1 MEQKKQTGTKRK
13 SAARIAKEHKRK
25 AAVKRQKMIKRIAII
40 VAAIAFATLMIF
52 ALTAPP
58 KVM

>member
-1 MEQKKQTGTKRK
+1 MAVKQAGTRRK
-13 SAARIAKEHKRK
+13 SEARIAKDRKKKADAKRRK
-25 AAVKRQKMIKRIAII
+25 MVKQIAII

-52 ALTAPP
+52 AFTAPP

>member
-1 MEQKKQTGTKRK
+1 MAAKQTGTRRK
-13 SAARIAKEHKRK
+13 SEARIAKDRKKKADAKRRK
-25 AAVKRQKMIKRIAII
+25 MVKQIAII

>member
-1 MEQKKQTGTKRK
+1 MEQKKRSGAKRK
-13 SAARIAKEHKRK
+13 SAARVAKERKRK
-25 AAVKRQKMIKRIAII
+25 VAVKRHKMIKRIAII

>member
-1 MEQKKQTGTKRK
+1 MAVKQAGTRRK
-13 SAARIAKEHKRK
+13 SEARIAKDRKKKADAKRRK
-25 AAVKRQKMIKRIAII
+25 MVKQIAII

>member
-1 MEQKKQTGTKRK
+1 MAVKQTGTRRK
-13 SAARIAKEHKRK
+13 SEARIAKDRKKKADAKRRK
-25 AAVKRQKMIKRIAII
+25 MVKQIAII

>member
-1 MEQKKQTGTKRK
+1 MAAKQAGTRRK
-13 SAARIAKEHKRK
+13 SEARIAKDRKKKADAKRRK
-25 AAVKRQKMIKRIAII
+25 LVKQIAII

>member
-1 MEQKKQTGTKRK
+1 MAVNQNGTRRK
-13 SAARIAKEHKRK
+13 SEARIAKERKKKADAKRRK
-25 AAVKRQKMIKRIAII
+25 MVKQIAII
-40 VAAIAFATLMIF
+40 VAAVAFATLMIF